1 MQKQSNTRTR
11 WLIRSDM
18 PDVLAIE
25 YDSFDHP
32 WSESDFLAALRQ
44 LNHIGL
50 VAERDNRIVGFT
62 IYELHKSRLRV
73 LNFAV
78 CVDSRRSDIGTQM
91 IQKLISKLSPQLRK
105 EITLEVRETNLPA
118 QLFFKSQGFRAI
130 EVIRDC
136 YEDTDEDAFV
146 MRYRLG
152 ENNNSE
158 MPISLHNRI
167 AAFSGM

>member
-11 WLIRSDM
+11 WLIRRDL

-25 YDSFDHP
+25 YDSFDNP

-44 LNHIGL
+44 RNCIGL
-50 VAERDNRIVGFT
+50 VAERDDRIVGFM
-62 IYELHKSRLRV
+62 IYELHKHRLRV

-78 CVDSRRSDIGTQM
+78 CGDSRRSEVGTQM
-91 IQKLISKLSPQLRK
+91 IQKLIGKLSLQRRK

-118 QLFFKSQGFRAI
+118 QLFFKSQGIRAI
-130 EVIRDC
+130 EVIRDY

-146 MRYRLG
+146 MRYRHG
-152 ENNNSE
+152 ENNNAE

-167 AAFSGM
+167 AAISGM